1 MDINGN
7 HMLWTELSSPQIPTL
22 KLHPP
27 LWLLED
33 SIFKEAT
40 EVKWGHKG
48 GALNQQDQCP
58 GKQKRQQGCDHNR
71 ENAMWGHSEKAAT
84 KGPREKTS
92 PANTLI
98 GLPASRTVSNKFLAF
113 KLSSPWYFVMAALAH

>member
-71 ENAMWGHSEKAAT
+71 EKAMWGHSEKAAT
-84 KGPREKTS
+84 KGPREKPALPTPWLDFQPLGPWVISSWRLNS
-92 PANTLI
+92 PARGIL
-98 GLPASRTVSNKFLAF
+98 LWQP
-113 KLSSPWYFVMAALAH
+113 